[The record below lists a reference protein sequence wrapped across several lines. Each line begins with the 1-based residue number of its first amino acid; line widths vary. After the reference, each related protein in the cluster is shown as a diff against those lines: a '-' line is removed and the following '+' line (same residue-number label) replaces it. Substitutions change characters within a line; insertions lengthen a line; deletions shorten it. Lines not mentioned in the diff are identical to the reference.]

1 MVTNGLIEKSVAE
14 TLVQQLVART
24 PAPAPTLPAKRPLQK
39 NEAPP
44 PGTTSETGA
53 EDENFDQLMEKAKR
67 NKMDALL
74 YTLVYGLFR
83 SWKFIIHDGILVD
96 LYHMNYDHVHNW
108 KPPENHR
115 SALFP

>member
-1 MVTNGLIEKSVAE
+1 MEMVTNGLIEKSVAE
-14 TLVQQLVART
+14 TLVQQLVARP
-24 PAPAPTLPAKRPLQK
+24 PAPAPTLPAKRPLEK

-74 YTLVYGLFR
+74 YSCIWTFPFL
-83 SWKFIIHDGILVD
+83 K
-96 LYHMNYDHVHNW
+96 VH
-108 KPPENHR
+108 H
-115 SALFP
+115 S